1 MLDVSMGACVC
12 LFSMCY
18 VQEGVCT
25 QSSWAPPVRASG
37 RHLIVA
43 GHVHSVCRFQL
54 SSPHRHKCERILFP
68 CDVVDF
74 ELHGN
79 SERGSKRGGTGK
91 TDRYSFMADEVVINS
106 S

>member
-1 MLDVSMGACVC
+1 MLDVSMGTCVC

-18 VQEGVCT
+18 MQEGVCT
-25 QSSWAPPVRASG
+25 QSSWAPPV
-37 RHLIVA
+37 IA
-43 GHVHSVCRFQL
+43 GHVHSVRRFQL

-68 CDVVDF
+68 CDVIDS